1 MKLLVCGGRDWSDW
15 RTMCRVLDELHGRR
29 HVDVVVHGAARG
41 ADVMAAAWAQRRGVA
56 VDPWPAQWRAYK
68 VNERWRA
75 GRDRNEQML
84 RTGPDLVLAFK
95 RGFDVQLRR
104 GGTEHMIGL
113 ALRAGVDHLVVS

>member
-1 MKLLVCGGRDWSDW
+1 MRLLVCGSRDWSDW
-15 RTMCRVLDELHGRR
+15 RTLCRVLDQVHECH

-41 ADVMAAAWAQRRGVA
+41 ADLMANAWAKRRAVE

-84 RTGPDLVLAFK
+84 RTGPDLVVGFK
-95 RGFDVQLRR
+95 HHFDCLMRR
-104 GGTEHMIGL
+104 GGTEHMIRL
-113 ALRAGVDHLVVS
+113 ALNERVPVLVVV